1 MENSSPKEYLMSD
14 QVDNQNEFQM
24 SFGNFKAKEEVV
36 PINDTESDSSEPI
49 GKREMNTILSNLNF
63 YWIEI
68 MASLGLFIYL
78 YIYEIA
84 GICIAWSL
92 LNLFKLDNIESIG
105 ETISF
110 ITQKIGLKWFT
121 LVEVFQNL
129 SVGFFCLTTF
139 SGIFKESHNI
149 KRFFIFSIIKAL
161 CYYILSIVILRLY
174 IIRGIKD
181 FIRDNIEESSKK
193 YTTEEK
199 DKLIGWFNKI
209 MDQIL
214 IIVGNFLATYN
225 VFLEKLIIGSLYI
238 FLFKTPNNIRGTKK
252 VIFRSL
258 SIIPIIFILSSLVF
272 RALNTIQYIKLNVF
286 ISPILLGSKVTI
298 FGFFIITLC
307 IIKYKSLKFNVY
319 DSENAISPKVFKKVA
334 SKTFLTF
341 GVIELI
347 IGLFISKWSK
357 FGIGSKYLL
366 ILCVPIITLYDYK
379 KKAEVKLFCSN
390 KKDYSKCFKAVF
402 NIVGYFF
409 AIIFGA
415 IFYILLRYFVD
426 TYISPVLEIVIE
438 NLDFIL
444 QILLYIT

>member
-49 GKREMNTILSNLNF
+49 GKREMNTILSNLNS

-84 GICIAWSL
+84 GICIALSL

-149 KRFFIFSIIKAL
+149 KRFFISSIIKAL

-174 IIRGIKD
+174 IIKGIKD

-199 DKLIGWFNKI
+199 DKLIGLFNKI

-258 SIIPIIFILSSLVF
+258 SIFPIIFILSSLVF

-298 FGFFIITLC
+298 FGFFIM
-307 IIKYKSLKFNVY
+307 YY
-319 DSENAISPKVFKKVA
+319 
-334 SKTFLTF
+334 
-341 GVIELI
+341 
-347 IGLFISKWSK
+347 
-357 FGIGSKYLL
+357 
-366 ILCVPIITLYDYK
+366 
-379 KKAEVKLFCSN
+379 
-390 KKDYSKCFKAVF
+390 
-402 NIVGYFF
+402 
-409 AIIFGA
+409 
-415 IFYILLRYFVD
+415 
-426 TYISPVLEIVIE
+426 
-438 NLDFIL
+438 
-444 QILLYIT
+444 

>member
-49 GKREMNTILSNLNF
+49 GKREMNTILSNLNS

-84 GICIAWSL
+84 GICIACSL
-92 LNLFKLDNIESIG
+92 LSLFKLDNIESIG
-105 ETISF
+105 GTISF
-110 ITQKIGLKWFT
+110 ITQTIGLKWFT

-149 KRFFIFSIIKAL
+149 KRFFIFSFIKAL

-258 SIIPIIFILSSLVF
+258 SIFPIIFILSSLVF

>member
-92 LNLFKLDNIESIG
+92 LNLFELDNIESIG
-105 ETISF
+105 GTISF
-110 ITQKIGLKWFT
+110 ITQTIGLKWFT

-379 KKAEVKLFCSN
+379 KKAEVNLFCSN

>member
-379 KKAEVKLFCSN
+379 KKAEVNLFCSN

>member
-49 GKREMNTILSNLNF
+49 GKREMNTILSNLNS

-92 LNLFKLDNIESIG
+92 LNLFELDNIESIG
-105 ETISF
+105 KTISF
-110 ITQKIGLKWFT
+110 ITQTIGLKWFT

-149 KRFFIFSIIKAL
+149 KRFFISSIIKAL

-181 FIRDNIEESSKK
+181 FIRDNIEKSSKK

-199 DKLIGWFNKI
+199 DKLIGLFNKI

-319 DSENAISPKVFKKVA
+319 DSENTISPKVFKKVA

-379 KKAEVKLFCSN
+379 KKAEVKLFCRN
-390 KKDYSKCFKAVF
+390 KKDYSKCFKVVF

-409 AIIFGA
+409 AIFFGA
-415 IFYILLRYFVD
+415 IFYILLTYFVD
-426 TYISPVLEIVIE
+426 TYISPVLEIVFE